1 LRVDVSSIAKAH
13 HVSSDILTT
22 TIHISQYST
31 FLSRDFT
38 ALVGENM
45 LKVSPQ
51 RGAKRNWNVLMK
63 KSSFRIPRAVAPV
76 QCHEAPS
83 HVDSA
88 RATAATCLRVSF

>member
-1 LRVDVSSIAKAH
+1 MFPVLPK
-13 HVSSDILTT
+13 
-22 TIHISQYST
+22 HITNRQIFLPQPYT
-31 FLSRDFT
+31 YRNIRHCLSRDFT